1 MEFDTIVLEK
11 KEGIARITLNR
22 PKQLNAVNEEVLL
35 ELRAAIEDIEK
46 DDTVRVVVIAGSG
59 RAFCAGAD
67 LAFMQ
72 GILHDPAALREFL
85 ELWRKAYDSIQ
96 ELGKPVIAS
105 INGIA
110 LAGGLELVTACDLAI
125 ASEDAQLGDQHAAVG
140 LIPGGGNSQRLPRLI
155 GVRKAKELLFTG
167 DWISA
172 KEAERIG
179 LINRAVPADKLEETV
194 HELAR
199 KLATERSPLASKI
212 NKSLVNQGIQVNLSA
227 ALDLEL
233 EAAVH
238 HFTSSEDAKEGIAAF
253 AEKRKPVFKGR

>member
-67 LAFMQ
+67 LAFMK

-96 ELGKPVIAS
+96 ELGQPVIAS

-194 HELAR
+194 NELAR
-199 KLATERSPLASKI
+199 KLAMERSPLASKV

-233 EAAVH
+233 EAAVQ